1 MDSNRVFIANWII
14 GFCIL
19 AFCLVHANVPRK
31 CYFGVRRTKFS
42 DSSLVWNHSSVT
54 YSMLRYRKGDL
65 YRLRHASGHLR
76 PGDAVLGTLAAEGIL
91 QYRGKRAGR
100 NLQRSIA
107 IIDSTLNS
115 DRRATRQRRRRRRA
129 ARPRGRSVNNLI
141 QPQLM
146 RH

>member
-31 CYFGVRRTKFS
+31 CYFGVRRRKFS
-42 DSSLVWNHSSVT
+42 DSSFVWNHSSVT
-54 YSMLRYRKGDL
+54 YSMLRNRKRDL
-65 YRLRHASGHLR
+65 YRLRRSSGHLR
-76 PGDAVLGTLAAEGIL
+76 PGDEVLGTLAAEGIL

-100 NLQRSIA
+100 YLQRPVA
-107 IIDSTLNS
+107 IVDSTLNS

-129 ARPRGRSVNNLI
+129 VRPRGRNVND
-141 QPQLM
+141 
-146 RH
+146 